1 MLSCGRCER
10 PMCVDCAVETPV
22 GMRCRECAGLP
33 TGARAIVSRM
43 APRRANIVTM
53 ALIMVNVVMFVL
65 QELTRTRVVGGG
77 GGLSGGVTQWG
88 WIYGPSVDDGE
99 WYRMVTGAFLHGSI
113 LHIVLNM
120 FVLWQLGTVL
130 EMSIGSVRFGLVYL
144 VALVWGSAGALIASP
159 LTPTVGASGGVFG
172 LFSALLILQWR
183 IRGSVSGD
191 LGMWLLLNLVIT
203 FTVPGISA
211 GGHVGGLLGG
221 AVAVIVL
228 MAVGRGLRSP
238 RVSGAAVIA
247 LLALV
252 AVGFAVG
259 IAAASSEGFGV
270 ASVTTGL
277 SAVLG

>member
-53 ALIMVNVVMFVL
+53 ALIVVNIVMFVL
-65 QELTRTRVVGGG
+65 QEITRTRVVGGG

-99 WYRMVTGAFLHGSI
+99 WYRIVTGAFLHGSI

-130 EMSIGSVRFGLVYL
+130 EMSIGSARFGLVYL

-183 IRGSVSGD
+183 IQGSVSGD

-211 GGHVGGLLGG
+211 GGHIGGLLGG
-221 AVAVIVL
+221 AAAVVVL

-247 LLALV
+247 LLGLV
-252 AVGFAVG
+252 VLGFAVG
-259 IAAASSEGFGV
+259 IAAASSGGFGV
-270 ASVTTGL
+270 ASLPTGL